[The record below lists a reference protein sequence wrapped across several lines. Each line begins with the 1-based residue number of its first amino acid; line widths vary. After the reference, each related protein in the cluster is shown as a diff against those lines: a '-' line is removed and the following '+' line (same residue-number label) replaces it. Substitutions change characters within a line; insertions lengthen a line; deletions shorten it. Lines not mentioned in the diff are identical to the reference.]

1 MTFICSCRNNNQPNA
16 IYPLGTCA
24 KESASTSLDHPCI
37 RGVAYFSSGGG
48 GGLGN
53 WKAEPL
59 VRSSCLMGNT
69 DIPGIT
75 DIHVYKGRKYFFGF
89 RV

>member
-1 MTFICSCRNNNQPNA
+1 MIQRGSTDDIAGVVKLEGRM
-16 IYPLGTCA
+16 GG
-24 KESASTSLDHPCI
+24 ESEAE
-37 RGVAYFSSGGG
+37 RREREKRRVGGRAG
-48 GGLGN
+48 EL
-53 WKAEPL
+53 ESRRI
-59 VRSSCLMGNT
+59 VRSSCLIGNT